1 MNVNLPSRRVPPL
14 APGLMGWIFL
24 LAMLVA
30 AHPAAAQSK
39 NRAPGF
45 EALAKGATIVIM
57 PADIELFELS
67 AGGVLEPKA
76 DWTEAA
82 SRHFRA
88 ALDAKRTL
96 LDMKSVVISE
106 KDVDEIAEINA
117 LHAAVAR
124 AIALHHFGSSAF
136 ALPTK
141 DGKLDWSM
149 GEAVKP
155 IKQKTGAEYAF
166 FSWIRDS
173 YTSGERAATMI
184 FMALLGV
191 GIGGGVQVGYAS
203 LVDLNTGQV
212 LWFNRLIRP
221 SGDLREAGKAAET
234 LDALLENFPV
244 TK

>member
-1 MNVNLPSRRVPPL
+1 MNVNVPSRCSATLARFVAWLLLSSALAQPL
-14 APGLMGWIFL
+14 CAS
-24 LAMLVA
+24 
-30 AHPAAAQSK
+30 AQSK

-57 PADIELFELS
+57 PADIELFSLS

-82 SRHFRA
+82 SSHFRSA
-88 ALDAKRTL
+88 MDAKRAQ
-96 LDMKSVVISE
+96 LDMKTVVLSE

-117 LHAAVAR
+117 LHAAVSR
-124 AIALHHFGSSAF
+124 AIALHHFGPGNM

-149 GEAVKP
+149 GESVQA
-155 IKQKTGAEYAF
+155 IKKRTGADYVF

-173 YTSGERAATMI
+173 YTSSERAAAMV

-191 GIGGGVQVGYAS
+191 GIGGGVQVGHAS

-212 LWFNRLIRP
+212 LWFNRLMRA

-234 LDALLENFPV
+234 LDALLENFPAA
-244 TK
+244 K